1 MSGPKTIVVGAG
13 VAGIA
18 MGHTL
23 KWKLGYS
30 NFEVCHIA
38 ISSLKA
44 KWSDIRETRRAWRN
58 MESKHLSRLVCSK
71 PLTNILSKC

>member
-1 MSGPKTIVVGAG
+1 MSDPTTIVVGAG

-30 NFEVCHIA
+30 NFEVCRIA
-38 ISSLKA
+38 ISSPKA
-44 KWSDIRETRRAWRN
+44 KWSDIIVGLNVA
-58 MESKHLSRLVCSK
+58 SKG
-71 PLTNILSKC
+71 PYP

>member
-38 ISSLKA
+38 IASHKA
-44 KWSDIRETRRAWRN
+44 NWSDIRETRRSWRN
-58 MESKHLSRLVCSK
+58 MESKYLSRLVCSK
-71 PLTNILSKC
+71 PLSNVLSNC

>member
-1 MSGPKTIVVGAG
+1 MSAPKTIIVGAG

-30 NFEVCHIA
+30 NFEVGDIPGG
-38 ISSLKA
+38 SSRTDLA
-44 KWSDIRETRRAWRN
+44 RF
-58 MESKHLSRLVCSK
+58 SRSVKVLEG
-71 PLTNILSKC
+71 LGEQILIQAGLWIHVKSFCY